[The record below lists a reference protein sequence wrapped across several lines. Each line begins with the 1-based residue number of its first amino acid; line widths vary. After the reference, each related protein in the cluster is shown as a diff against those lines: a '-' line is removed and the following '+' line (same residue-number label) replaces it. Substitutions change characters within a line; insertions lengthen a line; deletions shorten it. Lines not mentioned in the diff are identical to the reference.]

1 MSPRATS
8 AGSWSTATSA
18 SGASSGAS
26 TRPTRRTCSTPGRPR
41 TTGRSTHDLW
51 RAIEQL
57 PAKQRAV
64 IALRYYEDMSE
75 AEIARTLGV
84 SVGTIKSQASKA
96 MAKLRATVPRD
107 TDSPSEEV

>member
-1 MSPRATS
+1 
-8 AGSWSTATSA
+8 
-18 SGASSGAS
+18 
-26 TRPTRRTCSTPGRPR
+26 
-41 TTGRSTHDLW
+41 
-51 RAIEQL
+51 
-57 PAKQRAV
+57 V

-107 TDSPSEEV
+107 SDSPSEEV